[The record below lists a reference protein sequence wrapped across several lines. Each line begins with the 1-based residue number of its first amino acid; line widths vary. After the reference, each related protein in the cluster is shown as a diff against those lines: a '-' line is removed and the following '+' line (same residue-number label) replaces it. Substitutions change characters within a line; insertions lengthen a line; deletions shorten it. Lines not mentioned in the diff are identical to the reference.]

1 MSAPVYVDVAT
12 SCRVRHSLSLSQE
25 SVVSQE
31 HAHDC
36 DVTVILSR
44 YQRSG
49 QLPPGRGPGA
59 FEDVTVLCGA
69 DHAGVLDAVKNA
81 NDAVNAA
88 RETERKA
95 KARVSAA
102 NAASK
107 EAVKPS

>member
-1 MSAPVYVDVAT
+1 MSATVYVDVAT

-59 FEDVTVLCGA
+59 FEDVSPLCGA
-69 DHAGVLDAVKNA
+69 DHAGVLDVVKNA
-81 NDAVNAA
+81 NDAVNVA
-88 RETERKA
+88 RANEREA
-95 KARVSAA
+95 KARFDAA
-102 NAASK
+102 QAASK
-107 EAVKPS
+107 EDVKPS